1 MRLSPATLT
10 AAFFLSGSTTRLW
23 PGPLPSPLI
32 VLVTATC
39 FGSMAMA
46 WT

>member
-10 AAFFLSGSTTRLW
+10 AAFFRSGSTTRLW
-23 PGPLPSPLI
+23 PGPLPSPAI

-39 FGSMAMA
+39 RGSIAIA
-46 WT
+46 